1 MTVQIVNNQTIL
13 GGIEGKMLQCLAD
26 KLNFEIEIFMLP
38 NAQFG
43 SRHSNGTWDGVI
55 GLVESGEADIG
66 VQSLSISEER
76 MTAVDF
82 SIPYFA
88 LQKAFTAKEPGLMPK
103 ITAFTYPFSM
113 NAWILYVLMIL
124 VVTVLFQRVIF
135 RNKTILGSFLWV
147 LGSIISQPMGN
158 IRDTPWRRVLLGFW
172 LAIAVA
178 MPFFY
183 KTSFLSFLTKP
194 EKEPVPRTF
203 EELSRAVLNAKY
215 KCLTHKGTI
224 DKQLLRESK
233 NEYMVKL
240 GEIIEKNDWE
250 FSLDE
255 RVQDLLDEPVAL
267 ITTRGAMR
275 LFFGSPPYINVRE
288 SDDNL
293 GIWYAGIAVNKEFCC
308 RELLNDVLHRINNG
322 GFLNKWLNDNAF
334 AGTLKNR
341 LEVEYE
347 EPELQLKLQDLK
359 LAFFTLFSGYALAF
373 LAFLA
378 ELLIPKRFVPQ

>member
-1 MTVQIVNNQTIL
+1 MTVQIVNNRTVL
-13 GGIEGKMLQCLAD
+13 DGADGKLLQCLAD
-26 KLNFEIEIFMLP
+26 KLNFEIELFLSP
-38 NAQFG
+38 NGQFG

-55 GLVESGEADIG
+55 GLVQSGAADIG

-88 LQKAFTAKEPGLMPK
+88 HEKAFLAKEPGLMPK
-103 ITAFTYPFSM
+103 ITAFTYPFSQ
-113 NAWILYVLMIL
+113 NVWILYVLMIL
-124 VVTVLFQRVIF
+124 AATVLFQRVIF
-135 RNKTILGSFLWV
+135 RNTTLLGSFLWV
-147 LGSIISQPMGN
+147 LGSIASQPMGN

-172 LAIAVA
+172 LTIAVA

-183 KTSFLSFLTKP
+183 KTSFVSYLTMP

-203 EELSRAVLNAKY
+203 EELSKAVLSGKY

-224 DKQLLRESK
+224 DRHLLRASE
-233 NEYMVKL
+233 NEYIVKL

-250 FSLDE
+250 FSFGQKLA
-255 RVQDLLDEPVAL
+255 DLLDDPVAL
-267 ITTRGAMR
+267 MNTRGAFR

-288 SDDNL
+288 SDDTL
-293 GIWYAGIAVNKEFCC
+293 GIWYTGIAMNKEFCC
-308 RELLNDVLHRINNG
+308 RERLNDVIHSINNG
-322 GFLNKWLNDNAF
+322 GFINKWLKDDAF

-341 LEVEYE
+341 LEVKHE
-347 EPELQLKLQDLK
+347 EPESQLKLQDLK
-359 LAFFTLFSGYALAF
+359 LAFFTLFCGYALAF

-378 ELLIPKRFVPQ
+378 ELWIPKRFVPQ